1 MNNLSHLIVSKIEH
15 GNLLEEQG
23 KTEEALSLYLSVWKD
38 LDNLEDKKYEAE
50 ETRWLINCIYE
61 SYISLNDYETAKKWA
76 EDIFNCKIPENGTS
90 ELIDLGKIYYEL
102 GEKNKSFDLFLK
114 AYKKGKERAFKEYN
128 PKYLKFLKMHNN

>member
-1 MNNLSHLIVSKIEH
+1 MNNLNHLIVSKIEN

-23 KTEEALSLYLSVWKD
+23 KTKEALSLYLSVWKD

-114 AYKKGKERAFKEYN
+114 AYKKWKERAFKEYN
-128 PKYLKFLKMHNN
+128 PKYLKFLKTHNN

>member
-1 MNNLSHLIVSKIEH
+1 MNNLSHLIVSKIEN

-23 KTEEALSLYLSVWKD
+23 KTKEALSLYLSVWKD

-102 GEKNKSFDLFLK
+102 GEKNKSFELFLK
-114 AYKKGKERAFKEYN
+114 AYKKGKERAFKENN
-128 PKYLKFLKMHNN
+128 PKYLKFLKTHNN